1 MEKLLQRQKQTCN
14 IFLPLLA
21 VVSMSFFSGC
31 GVADLV
37 QIACDASSGD
47 PHCTQEAAVQ
57 SDTVENC
64 DKVAQ
69 KEEFKKFGSNPPR
82 DKCVVMVAAN
92 TEDPAKCD
100 KVKGGAMSYTKE
112 DCIQAIGD
120 TARDP
125 ATCSKLGSGDIA
137 TCINKVAEK
146 TFADITK
153 LKDMK
158 SKTKEDIT
166 ELQNMMNELAKT
178 NELLT
183 SMNKTTYDVQRG
195 VIGNLR

>member
-1 MEKLLQRQKQTCN
+1 MENPLHQQKCKSN
-14 IFLPLLA
+14 VLLPLLLA
-21 VVSMSFFSGC
+21 ASMFSFAGC

-57 SDTVENC
+57 SDVVENC

-69 KEEFKKFGSNPPR
+69 KDEFKQFGSNPPR

-92 TEDPAKCD
+92 NEDPAKCD
-100 KVKGGAMSYTKE
+100 NVKGGVMSYTKE
-112 DCIQAIGD
+112 DCLKGITE

-125 ATCSKLGSGDIA
+125 ATCSKLGSKDLGA
-137 TCINKVAEK
+137 CINSVAEK
-146 TFADITK
+146 TFADIDK

-158 SKTKEDIT
+158 SKTKQDIA
-166 ELQNMMNELAKT
+166 ELQSKMSDLSKQA
-178 NELLT
+178 ELLT
-183 SMNKTTYDVQRG
+183 NINKSKYDMQRG